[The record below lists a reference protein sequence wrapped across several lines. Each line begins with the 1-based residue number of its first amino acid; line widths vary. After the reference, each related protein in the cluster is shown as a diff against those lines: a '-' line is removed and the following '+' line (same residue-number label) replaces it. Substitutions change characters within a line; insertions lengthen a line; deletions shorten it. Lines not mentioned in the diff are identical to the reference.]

1 MRQMKESNIE
11 QMTTISGDIKDDT
24 DDSEEGRMLKR
35 IREAENIIGTIA
47 EIIWA
52 EMPLRY
58 QDAWLE
64 DIMNKGIWRPDPDL
78 VEGMKKE
85 EEDGDDEE

>member
-11 QMTTISGDIKDDT
+11 QMTTISGDIKDT

-35 IREAENIIGTIA
+35 IREAEEMIGTIA
-47 EIIWA
+47 EIIWS
-52 EMPLRY
+52 EMPLRF
-58 QDAWLE
+58 QDQWLE
-64 DIMNKGIWRPDPDL
+64 DIMAKGMWAPDPDL

-85 EEDGDDEE
+85 EEDGDD

>member
-1 MRQMKESNIE
+1 MRQIRESNIE
-11 QMTTISGDIKDDT
+11 QMTTISGEIRDHN
-24 DDSEEGRMLKR
+24 DSEETRMLKR
-35 IREAENIIGTIA
+35 IRDAEEMIATIA

-78 VEGMKKE
+78 VECMKE

>member
-1 MRQMKESNIE
+1 
-11 QMTTISGDIKDDT
+11 MTTISGEIRDHN
-24 DDSEEGRMLKR
+24 DSEETRMLKR
-35 IREAENIIGTIA
+35 RRDAEEMIATIA

-78 VEGMKKE
+78 VEGMKE

>member
-11 QMTTISGDIKDDT
+11 QMTTISGDIKDT

-35 IREAENIIGTIA
+35 IRDAEEMIATIA

-64 DIMNKGIWRPDPDL
+64 DIMNKGIWAPDPDL

>member
-11 QMTTISGDIKDDT
+11 QMTTISGDIKDT

-35 IREAENIIGTIA
+35 IREAEEMIGTIA

-52 EMPLRY
+52 QEPLRF
-58 QDAWLE
+58 QDQWLE
-64 DIMNKGIWRPDPDL
+64 HIMAKGIWAPDPDL

>member
-1 MRQMKESNIE
+1 MKESNIE

>member
-1 MRQMKESNIE
+1 MRQIRESNIE
-11 QMTTISGDIKDDT
+11 QMTTISGEIRDHN
-24 DDSEEGRMLKR
+24 DSEETRMLKR
-35 IREAENIIGTIA
+35 RRDAEEMIATIA

-78 VEGMKKE
+78 VEGMKE